1 MTEPLCRMKLTL
13 GEVEACPQ
21 GACPFW
27 EHGGAVLEAGCGL
40 ERLHLELDR
49 SDLAAYFDELRRR
62 SRLPATT
69 RPPGRTASVR
79 RSSLRPSSPAADCPD
94 TL

>member
-1 MTEPLCRMKLTL
+1 MTETLCRMRLTL

-27 EHGGAVLEAGCGL
+27 EHGGAVLGSGCGL

-49 SDLAAYFDELRRR
+49 SDLAAYFDGLRRALETAR
-62 SRLPATT
+62 DDTERKAARQAFAALA
-69 RPPGRTASVR
+69 PPELSDR
-79 RSSLRPSSPAADCPD
+79 
-94 TL
+94 

>member
-1 MTEPLCRMKLTL
+1 MTETLCRMKLTL

-27 EHGGAVLEAGCGL
+27 EHGGAVLGSGCGL

-49 SDLAAYFDELRRR
+49 SDLAVYFDELRRALEAAR
-62 SRLPATT
+62 DDAERQAARQAFAALA
-69 RPPGRTASVR
+69 PPELSDR
-79 RSSLRPSSPAADCPD
+79 
-94 TL
+94 

>member
-1 MTEPLCRMKLTL
+1 MKLTL

-27 EHGGAVLEAGCGL
+27 EQGGAVLDAGCGL

-49 SDLAAYFDELRRR
+49 SDLAAYFDEV
-62 SRLPATT
+62 
-69 RPPGRTASVR
+69 RTALETAR
-79 RSSLRPSSPAADCPD
+79 DDAERQAARQAFAALAPPELVDR
-94 TL
+94 

>member
-1 MTEPLCRMKLTL
+1 MVEALCQVKLTL

-27 EHGGAVLEAGCGL
+27 EPGGAVLESGCGL

-49 SDLAAYFDELRRR
+49 SELATYFDELRRAMEEAR
-62 SRLPATT
+62 DDAERQAARQAFAALA
-69 RPPGRTASVR
+69 PPELSGR
-79 RSSLRPSSPAADCPD
+79 
-94 TL
+94 